1 MIVSLSTMD
10 SINFYQKPLQQ
21 KIQLATCKPIMSKTS
36 ETWWKEF
43 RHSLT
48 VYPNVFAQAGAIST
62 GLLTDLT
69 FPDSLSA
76 SSLTLISRER

>member
-1 MIVSLSTMD
+1 
-10 SINFYQKPLQQ
+10 
-21 KIQLATCKPIMSKTS
+21 MSKTS

-76 SSLTLISRER
+76 SSLTLILRER